1 MKEFFVETRKRVEV
15 VDITAEVERRV
26 EKNANAC
33 LVFVPHATAAII
45 INEYEPNIKSDY
57 EKFYPQLAKGE
68 WKHNSIDNNAEAHL
82 LSSLVK
88 PFAVIPCEN
97 GKLALGTWQRI
108 MLLELDGPRRRR
120 VAINYL

>member
-1 MKEFFVETRKRVEV
+1 MKEFFVETTKRVEA
-15 VDITAEVERRV
+15 VDITGKVERCV

-45 INEYEPNIKSDY
+45 IGEYEHNIKNDY
-57 EKFYPQLAKGE
+57 EKFYSQLAKGE
-68 WKHNSIDNNAEAHL
+68 WRHNSIDNNAEAHL

-88 PFAVIPCEN
+88 PFAVVPCEN

-108 MLLELDGPRRRR
+108 MLLELDGPRKRR
-120 VAINYL
+120 VAIRLL

>member
-1 MKEFFVETRKRVEV
+1 MKEFFVETKKRIEV
-15 VDITAEVERRV
+15 VDITKEVEAKI
-26 EKNANAC
+26 EKTAKAC

-45 INEYEPNIKSDY
+45 INEYEPNIKNDY
-57 EKFYPQLAKGE
+57 ERFYSELAKGE

-97 GKLALGTWQRI
+97 GKLVLGTWQRM
-108 MLLELDGPRRRR
+108 MLLELDGPRRRK
-120 VAINYL
+120 IIITPI